1 MRLDPKKVPKEVK
14 KVLSDIS
21 SKYVLITFLIFL
33 ICQQGCTNNKEI
45 AEQDY
50 NSSIESQT
58 FQRVSNC
65 LGQKEVAL
73 SDKNSVIER
82 SIYLGQ
88 SIDMIERV
96 YRKPI
101 KDTELGYDYPQRD
114 VALYYEKNF
123 KEKSSY
129 YDGIIVQ
136 VNAYLVKNEEQNF
149 FFEFH
154 IRQLGSNPY
163 CLFRSFDET
172 YCEQGARI
180 VLFAENDNEQEADNL
195 AEISKKTLA
204 EAVYDLYDKNGV
216 KYDNALLLKPRLPE
230 NTEIDRVLKENAS
243 DDVLECYLKT
253 FREKNIPST
262 DVIVVR
268 FHHSQFSNQLLN
280 KFKNGVVTLYV
291 HFNYAIGPW
300 NPPGYLRFRFP
311 ILEIK

>member
-1 MRLDPKKVPKEVK
+1 MLNR
-14 KVLSDIS
+14 IS
-21 SKYVLITFLIFL
+21 SIITLVFIALLL
-33 ICQQGCTNNKEI
+33 ICQQGCKDNKEL
-45 AEQDY
+45 AEQNS
-50 NSSIESQT
+50 NSSVESQT
-58 FQRVSNC
+58 SQELTNDSK
-65 LGQKEVAL
+65 QKENDS
-73 SDKNSVIER
+73 SDKQTET

-88 SIDMIERV
+88 SIDMITRV

-101 KDTELGYDYPQRD
+101 KDTELGFNYPQRD
-114 VALYYEKNF
+114 VELYYEKNF

-136 VNAYLVKNEEQNF
+136 VEAYLVKNEEQNF
-149 FFEFH
+149 FLEFH

-180 VLFAENDNEQEADNL
+180 VLYAENDNEQEANNL

-204 EAVYDLYDKNGV
+204 EAVYDLYDQNGI

-230 NTEIDRVLKENAS
+230 HTEIDRTLKENAGE
-243 DDVLECYLKT
+243 DVLECYLKA

-262 DVIVVR
+262 DVIIVR
-268 FHHSQFSNQLLN
+268 FHHSQFTNQLLD

-300 NPPGYLRFRFP
+300 NPPGYLWFRFP
-311 ILEIK
+311 ILES

>member
-1 MRLDPKKVPKEVK
+1 MINR
-14 KVLSDIS
+14 IS
-21 SKYVLITFLIFL
+21 SIITLVFIALLL
-33 ICQQGCTNNKEI
+33 ICQQGCKDNKEL
-45 AEQDY
+45 AEQNS
-50 NSSIESQT
+50 NSSVESQT
-58 FQRVSNC
+58 SQELTNDSK
-65 LGQKEVAL
+65 QKENDS
-73 SDKNSVIER
+73 SDKQTET

-88 SIDMIERV
+88 SIDMITRV

-101 KDTELGYDYPQRD
+101 KDTELGFNYPQRD
-114 VALYYEKNF
+114 VELYYEKNF

-136 VNAYLVKNEEQNF
+136 VEAYLVKNEEQNF
-149 FFEFH
+149 FLEFH

-180 VLFAENDNEQEADNL
+180 VLYAENDNEQEANNL
-195 AEISKKTLA
+195 AEISKQTLA
-204 EAVYDLYDKNGV
+204 EAVYNLYDQNGV

-230 NTEIDRVLKENAS
+230 HAEIDRALKENAG
-243 DDVLECYLKT
+243 DDVWECYLKT

-262 DVIVVR
+262 DVIIVR
-268 FHHSQFSNQLLN
+268 FHHSQFTNQLLD

-300 NPPGYLRFRFP
+300 NPPGYLWFRFP
-311 ILEIK
+311 ILES